1 MGTKISEFPIAA
13 SPLTGTELV
22 PVVQGGGTVKST
34 VENFSI
40 AAATYIAPQ
49 FASKLSTTGG
59 TITANTSTP
68 ALTITQTG
76 GGAALLVEDS
86 ASPDITPFIVSSNGS
101 VGIGTDAPVTN
112 LDVNSPTIASARLFA
127 STNEVDFRVSASG
140 GSENLG
146 TISTISNHGIAFK
159 TVGSEK
165 VRITTDGKVGIGTDA
180 PDKNFVVSG
189 IQPSASIV
197 NTDGAISSLAFTPA
211 SIASPIGE
219 IDFGG
224 DYPARIR
231 ANGNER
237 LRITATGNVGIGTA
251 SPAAKL
257 DVAGNVAVAG
267 ALSSILVNNTTTE
280 STTIRLFRS
289 QAGLDKKNWEIGFLT
304 SADSDAFVIRTA
316 TDSLASFETAI
327 EVNKKAT
334 GFGVDNIQ
342 LFTNGGVQRAIF
354 TSSGSVIFGTAT
366 TTDAFVLASNT
377 SSGGTVASRV
387 QNLSSTTNSIARFEA
402 YASGNSSYGITFG
415 AVYNASTPYSLIE
428 NGSFLSGGMRFNAGA
443 LGSPFL
449 FQSQG
454 TEVLR
459 ITSTG
464 SVGIG
469 QASPVTKLDITNSSL
484 ADIRCL
490 SSTVD
495 FRHVAS
501 ATGANS
507 ILGNYSNH
515 DVLFYTNTTERMRID
530 TSGRVGIGASFMGT
544 DQARLLVA
552 GGSIAV
558 QGSIT
563 NSASNSLQL
572 SYSSGVGALYG
583 YNVSFGSILQFYTN
597 PAGASSST
605 ERMRI
610 DNIGNVGI
618 GTTSPTTFGLTIA
631 KSAGTACGMRFYS
644 GTDYGDLYF
653 SSLDSGVTLVNSNFS
668 GSNHIKFVMAGGE
681 CFRFNVSGN
690 LGMRTSSFGTGAVGV
705 LAIANGTSPST
716 SPSGVGQIYVSGGAL
731 LYRGSSGTVTVLAP
745 A

>member
-22 PVVQGGGTVKST
+22 PVVQSGGTVKST

-49 FASKLSTTGG
+49 FANKLSTTGG

-76 GGAALLVEDS
+76 AGAALLVEDS

-112 LDVNSPTIASARLFA
+112 LDVNSPTLASARLFA

-146 TISTISNHGIAFK
+146 TISTISNHGIALK
-159 TVGSEK
+159 TSGSEK
-165 VRITTDGKVGIGTDA
+165 VRITADGKVGIGTDT
-180 PDKNFVVSG
+180 PDKNLVVSG
-189 IQPSASIV
+189 IQPSASII

-251 SPAAKL
+251 SPAARL

-280 STTIRLFRS
+280 STTVRLFRS
-289 QAGLDKKNWEIGFLT
+289 QAGVDKKNWEIGFLT
-304 SADSDAFVIRTA
+304 SADSDAFVIRAA
-316 TDSLASFETAI
+316 TDSLASFEAAI

-342 LFTNGGVQRAIF
+342 FFTNGGVQRAMF
-354 TSSGSVIFGTAT
+354 TNTGSTIFGTAT

-387 QNLSSTTNSIARFEA
+387 QNLSTTTNSIARFEA
-402 YASGNSSYGITFG
+402 YASGNSAYGISFG
-415 AVYNASTPYSLIE
+415 AVYTASSPYSIIE
-428 NGSFLSGGMRFNAGA
+428 NGNFLSGGMRFNAGA
-443 LGSPFL
+443 VGSPFL
-449 FQSQG
+449 FQSAG
-454 TEVLR
+454 SEVLR
-459 ITSTG
+459 ITPTG
-464 SVGIG
+464 SIGIG
-469 QASPVTKLDITNSSL
+469 TTNPTAKLEILSATGSTTDIRLLSGTADFRASINSLGTSILGTYSSHDIVFLTNSS
-484 ADIRCL
+484 
-490 SSTVD
+490 
-495 FRHVAS
+495 
-501 ATGANS
+501 
-507 ILGNYSNH
+507 
-515 DVLFYTNTTERMRID
+515 ERIRID
-530 TSGRVGIGASFMGT
+530 SGGRVGIGASSLSF
-544 DQARLLVA
+544 DSARLLVS
-552 GGSIAV
+552 GGSLAV
-558 QGSIT
+558 NGSISNT
-563 NSASNSLQL
+563 QSNSLQFA
-572 SYSSGVGALYG
+572 YASGFSQIHAF
-583 YNVSFGSILQFYTN
+583 NSSFGSAITFATN
-597 PAGASSST
+597 IAGQLAT
-605 ERMRI
+605 EKMRI
-610 DNIGNVGI
+610 DNFGNVGI
-618 GTTSPTTFGLTIA
+618 GATNPTSLGLTIV
-631 KSAGTACGMRFYS
+631 KGGGVGCGTIMYS
-644 GTDYGDLYF
+644 G
-653 SSLDSGVTLVNSNFS
+653 SDSGYIEFNSTTGLTLSS
-668 GSNHIKFVMAGGE
+668 SQGSSTSPMRVFFGGVE
-681 CFRFNVSGN
+681 KFRFNASSNFGVG
-690 LGMRTSSFGTGAVGV
+690 TTSFGTSAVNTI
-705 LAIANGTSPST
+705 AIANGVSPAST
-716 SPSGVGQIYVSGGAL
+716 IAGVGQIYVSGGAL
-731 LYRGSSGTVTVLAP
+731 LYRGGSGTITTLAP